1 MKLSATAKEALIALV
16 AAPLIR
22 RGGRYIHAS
31 ALGNPDARAFK
42 LETISRLSK
51 LGAIVHVAR
60 PGEYSVR
67 LSAHGRIHASLAMA
81 AEADAI
87 TDSALPR

>member
-1 MKLSATAKEALIALV
+1 
-16 AAPLIR
+16 
-22 RGGRYIHAS
+22 
-31 ALGNPDARAFK
+31 
-42 LETISRLSK
+42 
-51 LGAIVHVAR
+51 
-60 PGEYSVR
+60 VR